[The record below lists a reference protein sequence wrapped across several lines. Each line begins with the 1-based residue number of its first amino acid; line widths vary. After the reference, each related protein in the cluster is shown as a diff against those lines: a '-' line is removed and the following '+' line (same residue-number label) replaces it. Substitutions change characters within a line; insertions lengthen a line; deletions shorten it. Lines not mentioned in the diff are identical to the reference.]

1 MGIGW
6 SSSKV
11 NPIDTK
17 EYFLGGVHPI
27 HPEINKITNIKFII
41 YNNKYKPHLPHH
53 PMKNII
59 TQNYVTP
66 THNMKYLKS
75 KNTEEMAYGGPVTMD
90 TIKIIKNFT
99 KTIHKQYHLEKYRS
113 EIKFYAL

>member
-1 MGIGW
+1 
-6 SSSKV
+6 
-11 NPIDTK
+11 
-17 EYFLGGVHPI
+17 
-27 HPEINKITNIKFII
+27 
-41 YNNKYKPHLPHH
+41 
-53 PMKNII
+53 MKNII

-113 EIKFYAL
+113 EIQFHAL